1 MRYRKSGTATGA
13 LSVQDPRIEKFAFFF
28 NLSIFLKKNS
38 SMNMK
43 HLLLRVCVK
52 LDGFNYYFPS
62 KLPICDIKC
71 LPHKQG
77 FCSNWWPGVG
87 REFGE
92 ELHLEKDELRVTLVT
107 KVGEVGDGM

>member
-1 MRYRKSGTATGA
+1 MASTT
-13 LSVQDPRIEKFAFFF
+13 
-28 NLSIFLKKNS
+28 IF
-38 SMNMK
+38 
-43 HLLLRVCVK
+43 HT
-52 LDGFNYYFPS
+52 
-62 KLPICDIKC
+62 KC